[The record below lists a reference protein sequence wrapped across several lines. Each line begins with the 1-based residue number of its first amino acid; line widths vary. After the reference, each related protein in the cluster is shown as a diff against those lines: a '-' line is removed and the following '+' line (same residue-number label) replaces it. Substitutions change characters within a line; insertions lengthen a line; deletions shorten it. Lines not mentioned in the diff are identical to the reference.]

1 MVDQAKANGD
11 SVGGVFEVVA
21 TGMPYGLGSY
31 TQWDRKLQA
40 KITSL
45 MMSVNAYK
53 SIEIGE
59 GLTSRGKPFT
69 DFNRFIG
76 INAHH

>member
-1 MVDQAKANGD
+1 
-11 SVGGVFEVVA
+11 
-21 TGMPYGLGSY
+21 MPYGLGSY

-59 GLTSRGKPFT
+59 GLSSGAKFGSEIHDEIGWDGKNIHVFQ
-69 DFNRFIG
+69 IMLEELKVE
-76 INAHH
+76 